1 MGPIDPIK
9 VRCWSA
15 MLAHKL
21 LNHLASLRHSVGIL
35 QGLADPAPALSQC
48 LDAVPRQVT
57 QPTRLGD
64 DTPGFASRSEQNE
77 VEVVIQIA

>member
-1 MGPIDPIK
+1 
-9 VRCWSA
+9 

-35 QGLADPAPALSQC
+35 QS

-64 DTPGFASRSEQNE
+64 DPLVFASRCEQNDVAVV
-77 VEVVIQIA
+77 VEIACVDQVVLFHRLE